1 MQAHILVTDG
11 RLAGFNV
18 PVSIFKEGGQYVADC
33 GMLGLA
39 SHGKTEHEARAS
51 MQSVVEVFL
60 EEVIE
65 MGTLTEVLT
74 ERGWRKSASS
84 SKPSGHGV
92 SWVPPKVVTATVAYA
107 SSTS

>member
-1 MQAHILVTDG
+1 MQAHIDVTDG
-11 RLAGFNV
+11 RLAGFEV
-18 PVSIFKEGGQYVADC
+18 PVNIFKEGGQYVAVC

-51 MQSVVEVFL
+51 MRGVVEAFL

-74 ERGWRKSASS
+74 ERGWRKTAAGT
-84 SKPSGHGV
+84 KPSSRGV
-92 SWVPPKVVTATVAYA
+92 SWVPPKVVTATVASA
-107 SSTS
+107 SL